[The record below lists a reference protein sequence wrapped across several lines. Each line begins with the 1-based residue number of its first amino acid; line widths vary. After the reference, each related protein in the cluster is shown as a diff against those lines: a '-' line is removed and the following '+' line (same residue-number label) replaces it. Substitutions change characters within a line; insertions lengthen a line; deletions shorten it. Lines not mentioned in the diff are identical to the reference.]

1 MILVVH
7 DCIDPPKFENIGN
20 PNDKSSNIGTPR
32 ISLEDG
38 IRIYRIRGLKIKL
51 PDLNAIRKG

>member
-20 PNDKSSNIGTPR
+20 PNDKSSNNSPR

-38 IRIYRIRGLKIKL
+38 IRGLKIKL
-51 PDLNAIRKG
+51 PDLNAR